1 MYIKYVIVCYLI
13 VFVFNIKMYDCEI
26 IYGKMLVDI
35 RFLFFGGMYFFE
47 WIDIYFYLEIYFI
60 KFFVKGVDL

>member
-1 MYIKYVIVCYLI
+1 
-13 VFVFNIKMYDCEI
+13 MYDCEI